1 MGATGAAWCGIPR
14 RRRRG
19 RGICIA
25 LCRRY
30 PHLQAVGIDISQAML
45 AVAAEDAAREGFA
58 DRIQLREQS
67 VVDVTDVAAFDM
79 IWLRSRFCRNRCWN
93 RR

>member
-1 MGATGAAWCGIPR
+1 
-14 RRRRG
+14 
-19 RGICIA
+19 
-25 LCRRY
+25 
-30 PHLQAVGIDISQAML
+30 ML